1 MKRIFIL
8 ILISV
13 LLVMSFA
20 SCGKEDK
27 DAAIKNNLGDG
38 LGNTD
43 SNGADSNGDGKS
55 DGDTVEST
63 SVDYLNDDLSEYISI
78 DEKYYK
84 DYIVTLDHDKVT
96 FYAENSIIQM
106 LCEYKNKESVEGDG
120 IVSVGDVV
128 DIYYKGYYM
137 SGDKKVYFNGG
148 SNEGTGNPYTLEIGS
163 GGFIPGFEYNLIGVK
178 AADYSNTPV
187 VVETYFP
194 KNYREPSLAGVTAYF
209 EVRIIA
215 LTEYD
220 APVLDDAFITDKL
233 EITLEDLA
241 EFEGD
246 SLSDKFRAYTKEK
259 AMYDNGLDSQTLTS
273 EALQA
278 SILNGVVVK
287 KLPSFDV
294 DGIYEAIISDIDAM
308 YQYYQYYYTY
318 DQLAALYL
326 SQYYGLNVGDDWK
339 TDLRAYAEKQV
350 TYMLAIFYIIDK
362 ENLVPTEE
370 EYNALFDEYF
380 LEALTEAGITA
391 DKYQTEAEYK
401 NACEKYKAQMIE
413 NNGEDYFK
421 KLIYYSY
428 AHEKLMSYASIV

>member
-8 ILISV
+8 LLISV
-13 LLVMSFA
+13 LLVLSFA
-20 SCGKEDK
+20 SCGKDDK
-27 DAAIKNNLGDG
+27 DTDIKNNPSDNS
-38 LGNTD
+38 GNTD
-43 SNGADSNGDGKS
+43 STGDENP
-55 DGDTVEST
+55 DGDTEEGT
-63 SVDYLNDDLSEYISI
+63 PVDYLNDDLSEYVSI

-84 DYIVTLDHDKVT
+84 NYIVTLDPDMVS

-106 LCEYKNKESVEGDG
+106 LCEYKNKESIEGDG

-137 SGDKKVYFNGG
+137 SGDKKVYFDGG
-148 SNEGTGNPYTLEIGS
+148 SNEGTGKPYTLEIGS
-163 GGFIPGFEYNLIGVK
+163 GGFIPGFEYNLMGVK
-178 AADYSNTPV
+178 AADYSSTPV
-187 VVETYFP
+187 VIETYFP
-194 KNYREPSLAGVTAYF
+194 KDYREPSLAGVTAYF
-209 EVRIIA
+209 EVRIVA

-220 APVLDDAFITDKL
+220 APKLNDAFITDKL

-241 EFEGD
+241 EFEGN
-246 SLSDKFRAYTKEK
+246 SLSEKFIAFMREK
-259 AMYDNGLDSQTLTS
+259 AMYDNGLDQQTLTN
-273 EALQA
+273 EALRDA
-278 SILNGVVVK
+278 IFDGVVVK

-294 DGIYEAIISDIDAM
+294 DGIYNSILSNIDSM

-318 DQLAALYL
+318 DQLASLYL
-326 SQYYGLNVGDDWK
+326 SQYFGLAVGDDWK
-339 TDLRAYAEKQV
+339 ADLREYAEKQV

-391 DKYQTEAEYK
+391 DKYQTEDEYK
-401 NACEKYKAQMIE
+401 NACEQYKAQMIE

-421 KLIYYSY
+421 QLIYYSY
-428 AHEKLMSYASIV
+428 AHNILSSYATIA